1 MSVGFLAFLGRRLGG
16 SATLLA
22 VSVRA
27 EGLPDAPLLR
37 RTLDE
42 LSNEAHLAWT
52 EVRPLSEADTRRL
65 VQRAAAPD
73 ASADAEERLAAQA
86 WRLGEGNP
94 FVVLEAMRVW
104 CAQGAPALDGLS
116 LPERVSRSIVDR
128 LERLDARTA
137 QLVSVAAVTGPRLR
151 VGPPLPGEGPGGPD
165 EEAVAC
171 YSEALDI
178 WRQASSRREIDV
190 ARVDVQVELGS
201 ALHAVGDV
209 ERALDHYRSAEA
221 GAVALGDRGR
231 AAWIIAAMSY
241 AHTSLGQHRTA
252 IELAHRALEVPGG
265 GADNPALRIWVQQSL
280 VRTAYAVGDYQA
292 AVSVAR
298 ATLET
303 LADHPADEPFGP
315 ALLTPVVLS
324 VGVRGFLALALSSRG
339 LFNDALAE
347 GAETV
352 RVAEKVNRSPEL
364 AWANYCLGRT
374 VLEQGNADQAVEYL
388 ERALA
393 LTRDWEPATPEPRTG
408 RHPLADL
415 TAATLALAHAATGQ
429 LASAISLAVAGA
441 TGSKQL
447 GFVRLLQIQGSV
459 LLAAQRFD
467 EATSV
472 AIVALETARGRG
484 ERAHEAWAL
493 GLLGAIARRRQPG
506 SVERAVGH
514 FDGAL
519 ALADQLDLRPL
530 RARCRL
536 ERAEALDH
544 AGRHDE
550 TGQSLGLAIED
561 FRAMEMTAWLHR
573 AKALEEALT
582 ART

>member
-1 MSVGFLAFLGRRLGG
+1 MP
-16 SATLLA
+16 T
-22 VSVRA
+22 
-27 EGLPDAPLLR
+27 
-37 RTLDE
+37 
-42 LSNEAHLAWT
+42 
-52 EVRPLSEADTRRL
+52 RP
-65 VQRAAAPD
+65 
-73 ASADAEERLAAQA
+73 
-86 WRLGEGNP
+86 W
-94 FVVLEAMRVW
+94 
-104 CAQGAPALDGLS
+104 
-116 LPERVSRSIVDR
+116 
-128 LERLDARTA
+128 
-137 QLVSVAAVTGPRLR
+137 
-151 VGPPLPGEGPGGPD
+151 
-165 EEAVAC
+165 
-171 YSEALDI
+171 
-178 WRQASSRREIDV
+178 
-190 ARVDVQVELGS
+190 
-201 ALHAVGDV
+201 
-209 ERALDHYRSAEA
+209 
-221 GAVALGDRGR
+221 
-231 AAWIIAAMSY
+231 
-241 AHTSLGQHRTA
+241 
-252 IELAHRALEVPGG
+252 VPGG

-506 SVERAVGH
+506 SVEPAVGH

-536 ERAEALDH
+536 ERAEALYH

-550 TGQSLGLAIED
+550 IGQSLGLAIED